1 MGLIERMFSVVFGNG
16 RNAIVETAEVFRI
29 NAEADAARAADMRVQ
44 ALSQHGAE
52 FAVTRQ
58 GGFDR
63 FMDGVNRMPRP
74 MLVFS
79 MLALFGAA
87 MVDPI
92 WFSARMQGLQ
102 LVPEPLWW
110 LMGAVVSFY
119 FGARHQVKGQEFQ
132 RSLAET
138 MARAPQVVT
147 NIDRLNDLRDTTDA
161 PEPTP
166 PAIDPDDNPALTA
179 WRAAQER
186 PQ

>member
-1 MGLIERMFSVVFGNG
+1 MGLIDRMFAVVFGNG

-29 NAEADAARAADMRVQ
+29 NAEADAARTADMRVQ
-44 ALSQHGAE
+44 ALSQHSAE
-52 FAVTRQ
+52 FALARQ
-58 GGFDR
+58 GRFDR
-63 FMDGVNRMPRP
+63 FMDGLNRMPRP
-74 MLVFS
+74 LLVFS
-79 MLALFGAA
+79 MLGLFGAA

-132 RSLAET
+132 QSLAET

-147 NIDRLNDLRDTTDA
+147 NIDRLNALRETTSA
-161 PEPTP
+161 PTSMA
-166 PAIDPDDNPALTA
+166 PAVDPDANPALVA
-179 WRAAQER
+179 WRATQER